1 MILTTEDTSSASS
14 VVEGVGRIVLSAI
27 YYVGPF
33 GQLIGMGM
41 LLVDVVTA
49 GLLGPSFRL
58 FATGVSVFLAGW
70 GLTHV
75 VRRGN

>member
-1 MILTTEDTSSASS
+1 MILCFPCDFSS
-14 VVEGVGRIVLSAI
+14 VSSVTSAI
-27 YYVGPF
+27 YYLGRF

-49 GLLGPSFRL
+49 GPLGPNFRL
-58 FATGVSVFLAGW
+58 FATGVGVFLAGW
-70 GLTHV
+70 GLSHT